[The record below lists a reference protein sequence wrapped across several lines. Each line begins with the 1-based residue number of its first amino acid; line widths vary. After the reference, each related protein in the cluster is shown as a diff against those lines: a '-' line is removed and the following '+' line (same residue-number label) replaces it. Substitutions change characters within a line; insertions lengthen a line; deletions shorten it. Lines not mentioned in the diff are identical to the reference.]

1 MDIQNNIEFFLK
13 SLIGRPASSIPKGAQ
28 WAISFFD
35 LEERILPSIKKAYEF
50 EPLPWQIDGSSV
62 KSILHEDLQGKRG
75 CFFAQAISLPGE
87 SHQTNTAG
95 NIQSNALIRARVGGG
110 RNEFG
115 LLKITFLETNVSFV
129 DSFLRGWALAT
140 ANFGMIARNPTDPLN
155 YRTTL
160 MCNKFG
166 IDVDGPFVTQQITFE
181 GVCCT
186 SVTNEEYNYTPL
198 AGQPI
203 LREAEFV
210 FNSYSI
216 DTTVIPSNIATNPYP
231 PVADSPMVTTTTN
244 SVTYPGGPSMGVSI
258 PTTA

>member
-1 MDIQNNIEFFLK
+1 MDIKSNIEFFWK
-13 SLIGRPASSIPKGAQ
+13 SFLSRPASSIPKGAQ
-28 WAISFFD
+28 WAISFLD
-35 LEERILPSIKKAYEF
+35 LEAKILPSINEAYKY
-50 EPLPWQIDGSSV
+50 EPIPWTIDELSV
-62 KSILHEDLQGKRG
+62 KSVINEELHGAKG
-75 CFFAQAISLPGE
+75 CMFAQAISLPGE

-140 ANFGMIARNPTDPLN
+140 ANFGMIARKDGDPLN
-155 YRTTL
+155 YRTSL
-160 MCNKFG
+160 ICNKFG
-166 IDVDGPFVTQQITFE
+166 IGVDGPFITQQILFE

-186 SVTNEEYNYTPL
+186 SVSNEEYNYTPI

-216 DTTVIPSNIATNPYP
+216 DTTQIPSTVSSNPYP
-231 PVADSPMVTTTTN
+231 TTSNQNATN
-244 SVTYPGGPSMGVSI
+244 NNQAFVGGGGSVQASI
-258 PTTA
+258 PTAP

>member
-1 MDIQNNIEFFLK
+1 MDIKNNIELFLK
-13 SLIGRPASSIPKGAQ
+13 SFIGRPASSIPKGAQ

-35 LEERILPSIKKAYEF
+35 LQETILPSIKEAYKL
-50 EPLPWQIDGSSV
+50 EPQPWQIDEKSV

-75 CFFAQAISLPGE
+75 CLFAQAISLPGE

-166 IDVDGPFVTQQITFE
+166 IDVNGPFVTQQITFE

-216 DTTVIPSNIATNPYP
+216 DTTTIPSIIATNPY
-231 PVADSPMVTTTTN
+231 VEGESAVTITSN
-244 SVTYPGGPSMGVSI
+244 SVNYPGGPSMAVAV
-258 PTTA
+258 PTAP